1 MARDLL
7 GMYLEHDTPEGRL
20 AGYIVDAEAYLGP
33 EDEAA
38 HSYGLRRTPRVRAM
52 YEKPGTIYLYTMHTH
67 RILNIIT
74 QPEGIPQGVM
84 IRAIEP
90 AAMIDQMSK
99 NRGGKTG
106 PDISNGPGKLVEAL
120 AIPQELYGQSIAD
133 SSLRLVFEKK
143 RHQKRSMLC
152 LESVSQTKVY
162 GQKSRC
168 VLLCRE
174 ILISLYKEKTKS
186 RKIGVGGKK
195 MKKKDLLTYLDE
207 IIEKQV
213 TDYDVALDWDTKNH
227 TIEIVVRLFAENKA
241 QFEIDDAEGI
251 VSQEP
256 IIEFEDGVLLFN
268 PQKSVFDE
276 RNYLAVIPYEGKKG
290 LAKSVADSLVEYL
303 NEVLAQGQSDLL
315 DFLDE
320 DDDEAVFELHWD
332 NQQLAELVEVK
343 QQNEADT
350 YLPYPS
356 Y

>member
-1 MARDLL
+1 
-7 GMYLEHDTPEGRL
+7 
-20 AGYIVDAEAYLGP
+20 
-33 EDEAA
+33 
-38 HSYGLRRTPRVRAM
+38 
-52 YEKPGTIYLYTMHTH
+52 
-67 RILNIIT
+67 
-74 QPEGIPQGVM
+74 
-84 IRAIEP
+84 
-90 AAMIDQMSK
+90 
-99 NRGGKTG
+99 
-106 PDISNGPGKLVEAL
+106 
-120 AIPQELYGQSIAD
+120 
-133 SSLRLVFEKK
+133 
-143 RHQKRSMLC
+143 
-152 LESVSQTKVY
+152 
-162 GQKSRC
+162 
-168 VLLCRE
+168 
-174 ILISLYKEKTKS
+174 
-186 RKIGVGGKK
+186 

-276 RNYLAVIPYEGKKG
+276 QNDLAVIPYEGKKG

-332 NQQLAELVEVK
+332 NQKLAELVEAK
-343 QQNEADT
+343 QQNEIET